1 MAARHASR
9 LPLIGGNTAYQKR
22 RYALQ
27 AAILL
32 AAGAEPEDTSWWH
45 VDDLWSHAF
54 DAVVVFIRAASQRW
68 QLPVSMICDAL
79 RPDN

>member
-32 AAGAEPEDTSWWH
+32 AAGVEPEDTSWWH

-54 DAVVVFIRAASQRW
+54 DVAVVFIRAASQRW
-68 QLPVSMICDAL
+68 QLPVSTICDAL